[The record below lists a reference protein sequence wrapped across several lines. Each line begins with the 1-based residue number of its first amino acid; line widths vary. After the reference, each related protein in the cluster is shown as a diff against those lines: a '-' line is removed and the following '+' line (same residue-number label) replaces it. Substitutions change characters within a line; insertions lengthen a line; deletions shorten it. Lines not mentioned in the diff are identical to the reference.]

1 MQEPPCGFNGGKK
14 MKRIYLDHASSM
26 PIDTRVFEFA
36 KPFLSSSHGNP
47 SSLHTIGLQARRTL
61 EDSRSKIAQ
70 FIHAENEHTIIFTGG
85 ATEANNLAVK
95 GTALRNMNQGKMVLA
110 SAIEHMSVLNPMKEL
125 QKNGFTFA
133 TLPVDSTGIINLD
146 TLESMLTKNTVV
158 TSIMYAN
165 NEIGTIEPIREISK
179 RVHEKGMYLHVD
191 AVAAAGRIPID
202 VQKDGIDL
210 LTLSSNDLYG
220 PPGAGALY
228 VKPGIR
234 LQSVLL
240 GGGQERGLRSG
251 TENIFAIAGMGEAA
265 RIIQNEMEQENTRLL
280 SIRDQL
286 IKEILTIE
294 ESYLTGHPTQRLPH
308 HASFRFSYIEGESI
322 LLNMDMHNIQ
332 VSTGSA
338 CSSKTLEPSHVLLA
352 IGLKHEEA
360 HGSMVLTLGRST
372 TMKDV
377 QPVYEATNETVQRL
391 RKLSPMT
398 QEWRK

>member
-1 MQEPPCGFNGGKK
+1 
-14 MKRIYLDHASSM
+14 M
-26 PIDTRVFEFA
+26 PVDERVFEFA
-36 KPFLSSSHGNP
+36 KPYLTTAHGNP
-47 SSLHTIGLQARRTL
+47 SSLHSVGLEAKRAV
-61 EDSRSKIAQ
+61 EESRKKIAE
-70 FIHAENEHTIIFTGG
+70 FIHAENESTIIFTGN
-85 ATEANNLAVK
+85 ATEANNLAIK
-95 GTALRNMNQGKMVLA
+95 GTALRNITQGKAIVA

-125 QKNGFTFA
+125 QKNGFSLTY
-133 TLPVDSTGIINLD
+133 LPVDSTGVIDLNKLD
-146 TLESMLTKNTVV
+146 MILTKNTTL
-158 TSIMYAN
+158 TSVMYAN
-165 NEIGTIEPIREISK
+165 NEIGTIEPIQEISK
-179 RVHEKGMYLHVD
+179 RVHEKAMYLHVD
-191 AVAAAGRIPID
+191 AVAAAGRVPID

-220 PPGAGALY
+220 PSGAGALY
-228 VKPGIR
+228 IKPGVK

-251 TENIFAIAGMGEAA
+251 TENVFAIAGMGEAA
-265 RIIQNEMEQENTRLL
+265 RIAQQEMQQESRRLL
-280 SIRDQL
+280 PIRDRL

-294 ESYLTGHPTQRLPH
+294 QSYLTGHPTSRLPH

-322 LLNMDMHNIQ
+322 LLNMDMYDVQ

-372 TMKDV
+372 TMDDV
-377 QPVYEATNETVQRL
+377 QIVSKATNETVQRL
-391 RKLSPMT
+391 RKLSPMS